1 VVVAGTL
8 RRGEGGLERFLL
20 SAAELFVR
28 GVPVAWDALFAGCRP
43 RRVDLPTYAFQR
55 RRYWPQP
62 SLTTGD
68 VALRDPVDAQ
78 FWESMQNAD
87 VSALARSLGVDST
100 ALSDVVP
107 AMLRWRNQRQ
117 SESQADGW
125 RYRETWA
132 PVSATGQ
139 LLDSPSAR
147 WAVIV
152 PEGHSADLWMTAV
165 ADAIGGEL
173 IEDHGSAPALSP
185 GCAGVVSL
193 LAVRDDVE
201 GLLST
206 VRLLQGLQVPVWAV
220 TRGAVAAQQQD
231 HVSGVWP
238 GATWGLGR
246 VAALELPERWAG
258 IVDLP
263 EVLDDAARQRF
274 RAVVAGGHGEDQLA
288 VRSAGLFARRL
299 VHAAVSTLP
308 ASWRTSG
315 TAIVTG
321 GTGGVGAHVA
331 RWLVQAGAEH
341 LVLMSRRGPAA
352 DGAQELRAELESSG
366 ARVSILAGDVG
377 DRETVA
383 ELIAAIPADV
393 PLRSVVHAAG
403 VVDEAGPVETL
414 TTAALQAQLRVKV
427 TGALLLD
434 ELTRDL
440 DLDAFVL
447 FSSGAAAW
455 GSAGQG
461 SYAAANACLDA
472 LAGHRRAQGRLAT
485 SVAWG
490 AWDSPGMMSAD
501 TDYAQYLRRL
511 GVHAMQPELAVAALH
526 RVLSDGETT
535 ITVTD
540 MDWTRFV
547 PAFNIARPSR
557 LFSLLPEAAVATEP
571 VEPGAGDHLRAMPA
585 QQRYD
590 HLLKAARDH
599 AAVVLGYD
607 SGDQVDAAQA
617 FKELGFDSV
626 TAVEYRNR
634 LQTVTGLSLPTT
646 LVFDYP
652 NAGRIAGYLAERFGD
667 VPDEAADLLP
677 ELVSSGADD
686 PMVIVG
692 MACRFPGGVSGP
704 DDLWRIVTEGV
715 DVMSDFP
722 GDRGWDVQALYD
734 PDGVRPGTSVTR
746 EGGFLEDAGGFDAGF
761 FGISPREALATD
773 PQQRLV
779 LEASWEALEH
789 AGIDPA
795 ALAGT
800 ATGVFIGAASSGYSE
815 IVSATPE
822 AQGHLLTGG
831 LLSVLSGRVAYTL
844 GLQGPAV
851 SVDTACSSSLVAMH
865 WAGQALRSGE
875 CSLALVGGVAV
886 MATPGGFIE
895 FSRQGGLAADGRV
908 KAFAEAADGTGWSEG
923 VGVVVVERL
932 SDARRN
938 GRRVLAV
945 VRSSAVN
952 QDGASN
958 GLTAPNGPS
967 QQRVIRQALAA
978 AGLSSADVD
987 VVEAHGTGTRLG
999 DPIEVQ
1005 AVLATYGQDR
1015 PEDRPLWLG
1024 SLKSNIGHTQA
1035 AAGVAGV
1042 IKMVQAMRYGVVPR
1056 TLHVDAPSSQ
1066 VDWSA
1071 GRVELATELV
1081 SWPVTGRPRRA
1092 GVSSFGVSGTNAHVI
1107 LEAAPDLEV
1116 DGGAD
1121 VAADGDAG
1129 AVWVVSARSEQA
1141 LRGQAA
1147 RLLSVV
1153 GSLDPVAVGSAL
1165 LS

>member
-1 VVVAGTL
+1 
-8 RRGEGGLERFLL
+8 
-20 SAAELFVR
+20 
-28 GVPVAWDALFAGCRP
+28 VPVAWEGLFAGVEP
-43 RRVDLPTYAFQR
+43 GRVSLPTYAFQR

-62 SLTTGD
+62 SSPAD
-68 VALRDPVDAQ
+68 DAALRDPVDAE
-78 FWESMQNAD
+78 FWESMQNTD
-87 VSALARSLGVDST
+87 VSELARSLGVDST
-100 ALSDVVP
+100 VLSDVVP
-107 AMLRWRNQRQ
+107 AMLRWRDQRQ

-139 LLDSPSAR
+139 LLDSPAAR

-152 PEGHSADLWMTAV
+152 PEGYAADPWMTAV
-165 ADAIGGEL
+165 AEAVGGEL
-173 IEDHGSAPALSP
+173 IEDDGSAPVLNP
-185 GCAGVVSL
+185 GCPGVVSL

-206 VRLLQGLQVPVWAV
+206 VRLVQHLRVPVWAV
-220 TRGAVAAQQQD
+220 TRRAVAVHGQEQ
-231 HVSGVWP
+231 VGGVWP
-238 GATWGLGR
+238 GATWGIGR
-246 VAALELPERWAG
+246 VAALELSERWAG
-258 IVDLP
+258 LVDLP
-263 EVLDDAARQRF
+263 EVIDDAVRQRL

-288 VRSAGLFARRL
+288 VRSSGLFARRL
-299 VHAAVSTLP
+299 VQAPAATLP

-331 RWLVQAGAEH
+331 RWLVRVGAEH
-341 LVLMSRRGPAA
+341 IVLVSRRGPAA
-352 DGAQELRAELESSG
+352 DGAQELRAELEATG
-366 ARVSILAGDVG
+366 ARVSIVAGDVG
-377 DRETVA
+377 DREAIA
-383 ELIAAIPADV
+383 ELIASVPADL
-393 PLRSVVHAAG
+393 PLRSVMHAAG
-403 VVDEAGPVETL
+403 VVDEAGAVETL
-414 TTAALQAQLRVKV
+414 TTEALRAQLRVKV
-427 TGALLLD
+427 TGGLLLD

-440 DLDAFVL
+440 ELDAFVL

-472 LAGHRRAQGRLAT
+472 LAAHRRAQGLTAV

-490 AWDSPGMMSAD
+490 AWDSPGMMAAD
-501 TDYAQYLRRL
+501 ADYAQYLERL
-511 GVHAMQPELAVAALH
+511 GVHPMRPELAVAALH
-526 RVLSDGETT
+526 RVLSDGDTNV
-535 ITVTD
+535 TVTN
-540 MDWTRFV
+540 MDWSRFA
-547 PAFNIARPSR
+547 PAFSLARPSR
-557 LFSLLPEAAVATEP
+557 LFSLLPEAAGAAEP
-571 VEPGAGDHLRAMPA
+571 EESEEGGHLRSMTA

-590 HLLKAARDH
+590 YVLKAARDH
-599 AAVVLGYD
+599 AAAVLGYD

-626 TAVEYRNR
+626 TAVEFRNR
-634 LQTVTGLSLPTT
+634 LQTVTGLSLPAT

-667 VPDEAADLLP
+667 ASTEVTDALP
-677 ELVSSGADD
+677 ALVASGADD

-692 MACRFPGGVSGP
+692 MACRFPGGVNNPS
-704 DDLWRIVTEGV
+704 DLWRVVTDGV
-715 DVMSDFP
+715 DVMSGFP
-722 GDRGWDVQALYD
+722 DDRGWDLEALYD
-734 PDGVRPGTSVTR
+734 PNGERAGSSVTR
-746 EGGFLEDAGGFDAGF
+746 EGGFLDDAGAFDAGF
-761 FGISPREALATD
+761 FGISPREAMATD

-815 IVSATPE
+815 VVSATPE

-865 WAGQALRSGE
+865 WAGQALNSGE

-895 FSRQGGLAADGRV
+895 FSRQGGLAANGRV
-908 KAFAEAADGTGWSEG
+908 KAFAEAADGTAWSEG

-932 SDARRN
+932 SDAERN
-938 GRRVLAV
+938 GHRVLAV

-978 AGLSSADVD
+978 AGLGSADVD

-999 DPIEVQ
+999 DPIEAQ
-1005 AVLATYGQDR
+1005 ALLATYGQDR
-1015 PEDRPLWLG
+1015 PEGRPLLLG

-1035 AAGVAGV
+1035 AAGIASV
-1042 IKMVQAMRYGVVPR
+1042 IKMVLAMRNGVVPR

-1071 GRVELATELV
+1071 GRVELVTEEV
-1081 SWPVTGRPRRA
+1081 AWPEAERPRRA

-1107 LEAAPDLEV
+1107 LEAAPGVEPETEAGPGTEPV
-1116 DGGAD
+1116 AEDGTET
-1121 VAADGDAG
+1121 
-1129 AVWVVSARSEQA
+1129 VWVVSARSEQ
-1141 LRGQAA
+1141 
-1147 RLLSVV
+1147 
-1153 GSLDPVAVGSAL
+1153 
-1165 LS
+1165 